1 MRKTRVQFPAAEFC
15 SELGIWGD
23 APSVFVVALS
33 CYDLWF
39 LAKAMRVS
47 DLEMLIRCFFLG
59 EAD

>member
-39 LAKAMRVS
+39 LGKAMRVL
-47 DLEMLIRCFFLG
+47 DLEMLIRCFSFG
-59 EAD
+59 GN